1 MSHDDQNDLPRRS
14 DDERIIA
21 PLMFVENALDRL
33 VASSERV
40 TELLSYLRSHVGSVV
55 SIPPGAPPVDG
66 DWIMCDELT
75 SHGPWLKS
83 VIVSSGEILGTSDET
98 VAASLFVQNYAYR
111 VFTLGVAYAL
121 SSGVLPDLSARVM
134 AISLRS
140 GRPANVAFTS
150 STALVLGNDARR
162 VDHVL
167 ADDSVRC
174 EMIDFLLDRA
184 VDQHLAPLVGAVRS
198 QFRVGQRLLW
208 GNIASSAAMAFRT
221 MEGIL
226 GTWVRPL
233 GEQLFERA
241 PAQLTGLG
249 SFFSLEVAG
258 NRGWYWE
265 RTNCCLHDQLQSGIR
280 CSDCSLTPSEER
292 RCQYLNELKSAQP

>member
-1 MSHDDQNDLPRRS
+1 MSDDDQS
-14 DDERIIA
+14 DIPPKGDDQRILA
-21 PLMFVENALDRL
+21 PPMFVENAFDRL
-33 VASSERV
+33 VATSQRV

-66 DWIMCDELT
+66 DWVKCDELT
-75 SHGPWLKS
+75 SHGAWLKS
-83 VIVSSGEILGTSDET
+83 VIVSSGETLGTSDET

-121 SSGVLPDLSARVM
+121 SSGVLPDLSAGAM

-150 STALVLGNDARR
+150 STALVLGSNAHR

-167 ADDSVRC
+167 ADVSVRR

-184 VDQHLAPLVGAVRS
+184 IDQHLALLVDAVRS

-233 GEQLFERA
+233 GEQLFELA

-249 SFFSLEVAG
+249 SFLSLEVSG

-292 RCQYLNELKSAQP
+292 RCQYLNELKRPQP